1 VWRQIDEGTEEEMK
15 LKEVLIRL
23 NRLGL
28 DVRKARAG
36 HYKVYDQSHTLL
48 FDVSGTPRDQNWYH
62 GVERDLQKFGL
73 SLYKQDTETQ
83 ESEVVE
89 KMVEKAP
96 ISRVQWVRGRLENFM
111 LEKGDEL
118 AVKARK
124 RFPNTRPGRGKHS
137 EFARVAIYEVAPAT
151 KLRAWKSQSS
161 AEQSVSHFLRNKE
174 TGMSMWALDLIET
187 TMSYINENPE
197 WGNYEIP
204 QADEDDD
211 LVDRIDGSS
220 PASRREDTAQAEK
233 PELHV
238 IGEPLPEGKV
248 DEIDADEVGTINPT
262 YRERYIEA
270 LLKMLENG
278 KHSDEV
284 VAMEIM
290 PRLDK
295 LLLGGE

>member
-1 VWRQIDEGTEEEMK
+1 MK
-15 LKEVLIRL
+15 LKEVLTRL

-28 DVRKARAG
+28 DVDKTRAG
-36 HYKVYDQSHTLL
+36 HYKVYDQSHKLL

-62 GVERDLQKFGL
+62 GVERDLRKIGL

-89 KMVEKAP
+89 KMVERAP
-96 ISRVQWVRGRLENFM
+96 ITRVMLVRSRLENFM
-111 LEKGDEL
+111 HEKGDEL
-118 AVKARK
+118 AAKARI
-124 RFPNTRPGRGKHS
+124 RFPNTRPGKGVHS
-137 EFARVAIYEVAPAT
+137 EFARVAIYEVAPIT
-151 KLRAWKSQSS
+151 KLRAWKGQSS
-161 AEQSVSHFLRNKE
+161 GEQAVSHFLRNKE
-174 TGMSMWALDLIET
+174 TGLSVWALNLIEA
-187 TMSYINENPE
+187 TMGYINENPE

-204 QADEDDD
+204 QADEDD

-220 PASRREDTAQAEK
+220 PASRREDAAQAEK

-248 DEIDADEVGTINPT
+248 DEIGADEVGTINPT